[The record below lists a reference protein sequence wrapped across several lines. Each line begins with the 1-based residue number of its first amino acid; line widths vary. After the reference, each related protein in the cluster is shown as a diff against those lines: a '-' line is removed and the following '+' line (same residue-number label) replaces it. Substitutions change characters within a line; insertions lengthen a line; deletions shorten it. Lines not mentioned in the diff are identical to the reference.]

1 MKLEKFSYTLIG
13 FLIIGISGFT
23 LMSMMSL
30 SVMQKV
36 PQIGILRAIGMT
48 AGDVSKIYI
57 FQAILTSIISSSIG
71 ISLSLLIIH
80 LNSYFNFMS
89 MIFPGALFFNFPLIL
104 KNSYIILIFIIS
116 LILLVISG
124 LYPSIKASR
133 IDSIRAIGFRR

>member
-1 MKLEKFSYTLIG
+1 
-13 FLIIGISGFT
+13 
-23 LMSMMSL
+23 
-30 SVMQKV
+30 
-36 PQIGILRAIGMT
+36 MT
-48 AGDVSKIYI
+48 GGDVSKIYI